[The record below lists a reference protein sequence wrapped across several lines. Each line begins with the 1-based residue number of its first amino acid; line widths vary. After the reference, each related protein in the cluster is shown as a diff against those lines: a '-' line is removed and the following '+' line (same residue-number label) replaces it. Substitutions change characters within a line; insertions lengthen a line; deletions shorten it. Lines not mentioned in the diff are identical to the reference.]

1 MSGCHYGK
9 KCKLCDKYLKIMNEC
24 KAKELLTFNKEVETW
39 ELMYRGKNKHFKV
52 KPRD

>member
-9 KCKLCDKYLKIMNEC
+9 KCKLCDKYFKIMNEC

-39 ELMYRGKNKHFKV
+39 ELM
-52 KPRD
+52 